1 MLVYQR
7 VAANYFGQKYKYD
20 QICLGL
26 TALDLSVLRDKIV
39 FVGRRTAKLAM
50 EL

>member
-1 MLVYQR
+1 MPLDLEHFLQCGSP
-7 VAANYFGQKYKYD
+7 VARPVS
-20 QICLGL
+20 IWMEPS
-26 TALDLSVLRDKIV
+26 LDLSVLRDKIV